1 MEVTVLKTPGP
12 FCFLGNP
19 VVFELQTAVYGA
31 IDVSVSCNGETFAQ
45 SYYPFLKGGAYRCKV
60 DISGL
65 LFQTELADSFSQGL
79 GMVTP
84 FTGHSMGF
92 TFTIKDAVFD
102 IWIND
107 EPSYTDYVFSGTAF
121 PGGVNDQALALLAK
135 NSLDIFSFRLNV
147 ATRNFLFT
155 TRTHRDVVR
164 LKESEMYPFLF
175 LHPGAT
181 ISFRSAAGNVVSP
194 GTQAAGTLCLM
205 DIYKIKDQFV
215 NEFSEATW
223 KIEVLVGAELAFTFL
238 IGENKTTEERYRIRF
253 RNSLGAFEVLE
264 VTGVAS
270 HEPEQ
275 GEETTWKELTG
286 SNFYENRRDR
296 VPLTDVV
303 KVETG
308 YKSKE
313 DLLFIRDLVGSDEA
327 YFYYPDGTF
336 FCCSVKADKMAYR
349 QKKITPTSVAL
360 VVTEVGTGKYVSP
373 ELDRLALNENG
384 IYTRIFDETFDETF
398 N

>member
-12 FCFLGNP
+12 YCFLGNP

-31 IDVSVSCNGETFAQ
+31 IDVSISCNGETFTQ
-45 SYYPFLKGGAYRCKV
+45 SYYPFLKDGVYRCKV
-60 DISGL
+60 DISGF
-65 LFQTELADSFSQGL
+65 LFRTELADSFSQGL

-102 IWIND
+102 ISIND

-121 PGGVNDQALALLAK
+121 PGGVNDQALAMLAK

-175 LHPGAT
+175 LYPDAAV
-181 ISFRSAAGNVVSP
+181 SFRSAAGNVVSS

-215 NEFSEATW
+215 NEFSEAAW
-223 KIEVLVGAELAFTFL
+223 EIEVLVGAELAFTFL

-270 HEPEQ
+270 HEPEF
-275 GEETTWKELTG
+275 GDETTWKELTG

-296 VPLTDVV
+296 VALTETI

-308 YKSKE
+308 YKSKD
-313 DLLFIRDLVGSDEA
+313 DLLFIRDLVCSDEA

-336 FCCSVKADKMAYR
+336 FRCTVKADKMAYR
-349 QKKITPTSVAL
+349 QKKVAPTSVAL
-360 VVTEVGTGKYVSP
+360 VVTEVGAGKYVSP
-373 ELDRLALNENG
+373 GLDRVSLDELGVYN
-384 IYTRIFDETFDETF
+384 ETFDKTYTVDF
-398 N
+398 R